1 MESRG
6 TGEGESKV
14 GEHVTDGVPGEGEG
28 GVEEWKRQSSNMGD
42 IKRNGR
48 KEKERRRDRG
58 VR

>member
-1 MESRG
+1 MLQLVFQE
-6 TGEGESKV
+6 KV
-14 GEHVTDGVPGEGEG
+14 REG